1 MAETKR
7 QQQVGSLIK
16 RHFSTVLMN
25 EGPNIYDGLLVT
37 VTQVKMSSDL
47 GLAKIYVSI
56 FGTENKMAVVEELEY
71 NNTLLRQML
80 AHRIKRHVRRI
91 PNINIYLDD
100 TLDEMYRLRGVFGRL
115 HEQNQMGSRE
125 EE

>member
-1 MAETKR
+1 MAESKR

-25 EGPNIYDGLLVT
+25 EGPNIYAGLLVT
-37 VTQVKMSSDL
+37 VTEVRMSSDL
-47 GLAKIYVSI
+47 GLAKIYVSV
-56 FGTENKMAVVEELEY
+56 FGTENKLAIVAELES

-91 PNINIYLDD
+91 PHINIYLDD
-100 TLDEMYRLRGVFGRL
+100 TLDEMYRLRNVFGRL
-115 HEQNQMGSRE
+115 HDQNKMGNE

>member
-1 MAETKR
+1 MAESKR

-25 EGPNIYDGLLVT
+25 EGPNIYQGLLVT
-37 VTQVKMSSDL
+37 VTEVKMSSDL

-56 FGTENKMAVVEELEY
+56 FGTDNKMAVIEELEY

-100 TLDEMYRLRGVFGRL
+100 TLDEMYRLRGVFDRL
-115 HEQNQMGSRE
+115 HDQKLMGKE

>member
-1 MAETKR
+1 MAESKR

-16 RHFSTVLMN
+16 RHFSTVLLN
-25 EGPNIYDGLLVT
+25 EGPNIYKGILVT
-37 VTQVKMSSDL
+37 VTEVKMSSDL

-56 FGTENKMAVVEELEY
+56 FGTENKMMVVEELEY

-91 PNINIYLDD
+91 PTIAIYLDD
-100 TLDEMYRLRGVFGRL
+100 TLDEMYRLRNVFGRL
-115 HEQNQMGSRE
+115 HDQKMMGGE

>member
-1 MAETKR
+1 MAESKR

-16 RHFSTVLMN
+16 RHFSTVLMQ
-25 EGPNIYDGLLVT
+25 EGPNIYQGILVT
-37 VTQVKMSSDL
+37 VTEVKMSSDL

-56 FGTENKMAVVEELEY
+56 FGTDNKMAVVEELEY

-80 AHRIKRHVRRI
+80 ANRIKRHVRRI
-91 PNINIYLDD
+91 PTINIYLDD

-115 HEQNQMGSRE
+115 HDQNLMGKE

>member
-1 MAETKR
+1 MAESKR

-25 EGPNIYDGLLVT
+25 EGPNIYEGLLVT
-37 VTQVKMSSDL
+37 VTEVRMSSDL

-56 FGTENKMAVVEELEY
+56 FGTENKMAVVEELEH

-91 PNINIYLDD
+91 PHINIYLDD
-100 TLDEMYRLRGVFGRL
+100 TLDEMYRLRNVFGQL
-115 HEQNQMGSRE
+115 HDKNLMGKE